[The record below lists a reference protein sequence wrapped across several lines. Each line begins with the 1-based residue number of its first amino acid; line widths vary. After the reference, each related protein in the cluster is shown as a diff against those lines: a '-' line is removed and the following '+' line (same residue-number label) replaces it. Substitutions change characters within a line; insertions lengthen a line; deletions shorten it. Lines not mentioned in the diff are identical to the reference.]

1 MNDVMTPLYNIAFQR
16 CVDSCPISS
25 RRPSMFD
32 ITRQRLTFLLA
43 AAVTLVAAACGQRRP
58 EASAAA
64 AVVSPIYAP
73 RPRRAD
79 VSPADA
85 SYEAVAGR
93 TGWKLGLANNFGFNR
108 VQRPETNPYPNQVFA
123 RPKG

>member
-1 MNDVMTPLYNIAFQR
+1 
-16 CVDSCPISS
+16 
-25 RRPSMFD
+25 MFD

-73 RPRRAD
+73 GLGELMSVQQIPHTKLRL
-79 VSPADA
+79 
-85 SYEAVAGR
+85 AGQA
-93 TGWKLGLANNFGFNR
+93 GNWGLANNFGFNR